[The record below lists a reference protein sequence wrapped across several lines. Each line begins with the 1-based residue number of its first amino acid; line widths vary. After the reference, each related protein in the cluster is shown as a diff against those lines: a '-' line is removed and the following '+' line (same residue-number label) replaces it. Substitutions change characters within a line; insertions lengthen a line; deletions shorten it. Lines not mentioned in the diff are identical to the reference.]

1 MKELLRST
9 DPTVIAFARAL
20 LSGEDIECFEFDV
33 NMSNL
38 YTGIDIFPRRLMVR
52 QDEYDRAVIVMRDN
66 KIEVSQ

>member
-38 YTGIDIFPRRLMVR
+38 YAGIDIFPRRLMVR